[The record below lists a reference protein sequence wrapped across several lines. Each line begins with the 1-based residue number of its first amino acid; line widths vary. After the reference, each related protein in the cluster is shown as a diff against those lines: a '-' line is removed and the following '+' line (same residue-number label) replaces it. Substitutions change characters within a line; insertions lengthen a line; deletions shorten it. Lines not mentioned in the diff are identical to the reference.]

1 MTDALVRYARRA
13 RRVWQ
18 TVRHVPPRQL
28 LRRAELTARFRLGRL
43 VRPAIDGPAPPF
55 APTMPQPT
63 LRARPGLMYRR
74 ADGIL
79 LRLPWAEQVLRRPV
93 EWRPKAAPADGS
105 TRADA
110 NNLHYMEYLESVD
123 DALWAELVED
133 WIASNPARAA
143 DAWRYAWRSYNLSVR
158 VATWLEE
165 IARRGDRLPSATL
178 ARAGAS
184 LAMQLRYL
192 ECHLETDLRGN
203 HLIKNI
209 RALAWGGACFAGP
222 EAARWTELARALVRR
237 ELAEQVLPDGC
248 HYERSPAYHCQVMS
262 DLLACRAAFREP
274 LPELDAALDRM
285 ARALALLTHP
295 DGQIA
300 PFNDGGL
307 SMAPKP
313 AELAAVHVALGG
325 MAAVPV
331 TGAFALRDAGYFGL
345 RGAGELLLVDC
356 GPLGP
361 GYLPGHGHC
370 DLLSFEWSTGGRRIV
385 VDQGTHQYTAGPHRL
400 ASRSTGNH
408 NTLAI
413 DSTEQS
419 DIYGAFRCGRRAVP
433 EVRSFEAADGAMRLV
448 GSHDGYDRQPGSPRH
463 VRTVTARPGTVEI
476 KDRIEGGGKHTA
488 IAHLLLHPDC
498 KVDVRGEAT
507 TICNGPV
514 TVRLV
519 ASAPLTVQPALWY
532 PDIYVSQPTTRLA
545 LPVPMGEA
553 GARMALTAET
563 CA

>member
-1 MTDALVRYARRA
+1 MVGFLHGLAPRA
-13 RRVWQ
+13 ERAWH
-18 TVRHVPPRQL
+18 TFRHVPADQL
-28 LRRAELTARFRLGRL
+28 LRRVELTARYHLGSLIGRGI
-43 VRPAIDGPAPPF
+43 VGPAPPL
-55 APTMPQPT
+55 APAMPKPPFP
-63 LRARPGLMYRR
+63 ARDGLMSRE
-74 ADGIL
+74 AQSLI
-79 LRLPWAEQVLRRPV
+79 LRLPWAERSLPRPLP
-93 EWRPKAAPADGS
+93 WRHAAAASEGS
-105 TRADA
+105 TRADT

-123 DALWAELVED
+123 DGLFAELVED
-133 WIASNPARAA
+133 WIAANPPGAA
-143 DAWRYAWRSYNLSVR
+143 DAWRYAWRPYNLSVR
-158 VATWLEE
+158 VSVWLEE
-165 IARRGDRLPSATL
+165 IARRGRRLPQGTL
-178 ARAGAS
+178 DRAAVS
-184 LAMQLRYL
+184 LAAQLRYL
-192 ECHLETDLRGN
+192 ERHLETDLRGN

-285 ARALALLTHP
+285 ARALTLLTHP

-345 RGAGELLLVDC
+345 RCAGELLLVDC

-385 VDQGTHQYTAGPHRL
+385 VDQGTHQYMAGPHRL

-448 GSHDGYDRQPGSPRH
+448 GSHDGYDRLPGSPKH
-463 VRTVTARPGTVEI
+463 VRTVAARPGTVEI
-476 KDRIEGGGKHTA
+476 VDRIEGGGKHTA

-498 KVDVRGEAT
+498 KVDARGETT
-507 TICNGPV
+507 TIYNGPV

-553 GARMALTAET
+553 GARMALTTET